1 MFYEV
6 YCILSTGLHMH
17 KIVLLL
23 FLLVANL
30 AYGAPVIYENQPV
43 ERIDIKINLPSGEG
57 GDDLGVRSK
66 IKTKEGSLFS
76 QAEFDNDLK
85 NLSQQYDRV
94 EPSIQIC
101 DGKLV
106 IALKLWPKPTIRSIN
121 FEGNCKKTTQR
132 LMKELK
138 ITVCS
143 VFDRKEFNQAF
154 HNLKTYYVK
163 KGFFEAELDYTVTLD
178 SCTNEVD
185 ILITVNEGRSGKIKE
200 IKFCGFEPC
209 EEDEILTKMVTKE
222 YVWYKSWMTEEG
234 TYREDAIQHDQFQV
248 QQYLQNKGYAD
259 AQVKIEIEEVG
270 CDRIIVHVLA
280 TRGELYSICKIRF
293 EGNCLFDD
301 DQILSKFKVCPGAP
315 FSPENIRET
324 VSAIQDLY
332 GKFGYIDCY
341 VSFEPKLECERNY
354 SLSFTIEEGDQFRVG
369 LIKVFGNCHTQT
381 NVILHE
387 TLLIPGEIFN
397 TEKLKLTE
405 KRLMNIGYFK
415 KVNVYAV
422 KTDEGS
428 ALPGC
433 YRDVHIEV
441 EETSTGKF
449 GLFAGFST
457 SDSVFGGATL
467 SENNFNIMGLGTC
480 WKRGFRTLRGGGEYL
495 NISAQVGQ
503 KSREYAL
510 SWTKP
515 YFMDTKWS
523 IGFDIDNSFNH
534 YYSDDFT
541 ISAVG
546 LVVRAGRQLN
556 PFVRFQWH
564 YRIRDSHVDTDAH
577 IKRTEKKIENIQNDT
592 NLSPAQKAI
601 DINNA
606 LEDSNQSIQSLQ
618 LDKRDGLV
626 SATGVSFTYDTTDN
640 PVKTRKGYKS
650 IFEAEIAGLGG
661 NYTFLGFAYL
671 NTYLFPMTSK
681 SAIKYRWDFR
691 FLVPF
696 GATDFNRMP
705 LDERL
710 YMGGNNF
717 VRGYRPYRL
726 GPIFPN
732 SQIPEGG
739 ISMQL
744 YSAEYNYEF
753 NERFEGFLFA
763 DAGHLSTSKFS
774 LLDQG
779 VRGSLGL
786 GLRISVLESLPPI
799 TLGYGFPLYWK
810 KRSEVKQFFIQFG
823 AKF

>member
-1 MFYEV
+1 
-6 YCILSTGLHMH
+6 MH
-17 KIVLLL
+17 KIALFL

-30 AYGAPVIYENQPV
+30 SFAAPVIYENQPV
-43 ERIDIKINLPSGEG
+43 ERIDIKVNLPSGEG
-57 GDDLGVRSK
+57 GDEASVRSK
-66 IKTKEGSLFS
+66 MKTREGSLFS
-76 QAEFDNDLK
+76 QTEFDNDLK

-94 EPSIQIC
+94 EPRIQIC
-101 DGKLV
+101 DGKL
-106 IALKLWPKPTIRSIN
+106 IISMNLWPKPTIRSIN
-121 FEGNCKKTTQR
+121 FEGNCKKTTAR

-154 HNLKTYYVK
+154 HNLKSYYVK
-163 KGFFEAELDYTVTLD
+163 RGFFEAELDYTVTLD

-185 ILITVNEGRSGKIKE
+185 ILISVNEGRSGKIKK
-200 IKFCGFEPC
+200 INFCGFEPC
-209 EEDEILTKMVTKE
+209 EEKEILKKLATKE
-222 YVWYKSWMTEEG
+222 YSWYKSWLTDEG
-234 TYREDAIQHDQFQV
+234 TYREDMIQHDQFQV
-248 QQYLQNKGYAD
+248 QQYLQNRGYAD
-259 AQVKIEIEEVG
+259 AQVKIEIEESG

-280 TRGELYSICKIRF
+280 TRGEYYTINKIRF
-293 EGNCLFDD
+293 DGNCLFDD
-301 DQILSKFKVCPGAP
+301 EQILSRFKVYPGGP
-315 FSPENIRET
+315 YSPEDIRET
-324 VSAIQDLY
+324 VSSIQDLY

-341 VSFEPKLECERNY
+341 VNFEPKLECERTY
-354 SLSFTIEEGDQFRVG
+354 SVSFTIEEGDQFRVG

-387 TLLIPGEIFN
+387 TLLVPGEIFN

-422 KTDEGS
+422 KSDES
-428 ALPGC
+428 SSLPGC

-457 SDSVFGGATL
+457 SDSLFGGATL

-480 WKRGFRTLRGGGEYL
+480 WRRGFRTLRGGGEYL

-534 YYSDDFT
+534 FYSEDYT

-546 LVVRAGRQLN
+546 LVLRAGRQLN
-556 PFVRFQWH
+556 PFLRFQWH
-564 YRIRDSHVDTDAH
+564 YRIRDSHVDVDAA
-577 IKRTEKKIENIQNDT
+577 IRRTEREVKDVEKSSLPPEKKKE
-592 NLSPAQKAI
+592 KI
-601 DINNA
+601 DKI
-606 LEDSNQSIQSLQ
+606 LEQQHQSIQSLQ

-626 SATGVSFTYDTTDN
+626 SATGISFNYDTTDN
-640 PVKTRKGYKS
+640 PQKARKGFRS
-650 IFEAEIAGLGG
+650 ALEMEIAGLGG
-661 NYTFLGFAYL
+661 NYSFLGFAYL
-671 NTYLFPMTSK
+671 NTYFFPMSENGTM
-681 SAIKYRWDFR
+681 KYRADFR
-691 FLVPF
+691 FLCPF
-696 GATDFNRMP
+696 GNTDFNKMP

-710 YMGGNNF
+710 YMGGNNL

-732 SQIPEGG
+732 TQIAEGG

-744 YSAEYNYEF
+744 YTAEYNYEF
-753 NERFEGFLFA
+753 NEKFQGFLFA
-763 DAGHLSTSKFS
+763 DAGHLSTSRFS

-779 VRGSLGL
+779 VRGSIGA
-786 GLRISVLESLPPI
+786 GLRISVLDSLPPI
-799 TLGYGFPLYWK
+799 TLGYGFPLYYK
-810 KRSEVKQFFIQFG
+810 KKSEVKQFFIQFG